1 MGCIAGVK
9 KGKAYPLNKCIGSQR
24 QGAQRLQMA
33 VKNGLTGLQEG
44 EMEPGISSTAGIVL
58 FTYNAKEPKF
68 ILAFVFDSIGFD
80 FKEQS
85 RL

>member
-1 MGCIAGVK
+1 MP
-9 KGKAYPLNKCIGSQR
+9 KGSKWLSR
-24 QGAQRLQMA
+24 MA
-33 VKNGLTGLQEG
+33 LTGLQEG